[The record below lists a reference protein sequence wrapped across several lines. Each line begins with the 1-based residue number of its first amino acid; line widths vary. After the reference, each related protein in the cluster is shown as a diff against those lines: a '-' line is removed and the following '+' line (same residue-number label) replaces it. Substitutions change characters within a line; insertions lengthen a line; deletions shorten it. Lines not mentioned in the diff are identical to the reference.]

1 MIAQN
6 KEPRSFFDGVLGAR
20 LSPGKK
26 IITGLRGTFSLRSRR
41 SSICQH
47 SRGLLKVVAAYRS
60 VLHYI
65 SVVLTS
71 YFIDSV
77 NSIIVKIIREPVQ
90 AACFTRS
97 EEDHVFFKTLFK
109 QHAAG
114 LLRLATS
121 QLKSQAEAEEVVQE
135 CFLKFWEQGRELG
148 SDLTAAKGY
157 LYTSAY
163 HAILN
168 RLRRQQ
174 HWVYQDYTEE
184 TLTEFAPQSTALE
197 YAELEHLYTAALAQ
211 LPPRRRQ
218 VFLMSRQQD
227 LSYAA
232 IAKELGVSIK
242 AVEEHIS
249 LAMKFLRS
257 YFRAQGIIVSLLLL
271 LLEAVE

>member
-1 MIAQN
+1 M
-6 KEPRSFFDGVLGAR
+6 
-20 LSPGKK
+20 
-26 IITGLRGTFSLRSRR
+26 
-41 SSICQH
+41 
-47 SRGLLKVVAAYRS
+47 
-60 VLHYI
+60 
-65 SVVLTS
+65 
-71 YFIDSV
+71 
-77 NSIIVKIIREPVQ
+77 KIIREPLEE
-90 AACFTRS
+90 AFFTRS
-97 EEDHVFFKTLFK
+97 GEEHVFFKTLFK

-114 LLRLATS
+114 LLQLVTS

-135 CFLKFWEQGRELG
+135 CFLKFWEQRRDLG

-174 HWVYQDYTEE
+174 HWVYQEYTEE
-184 TLTEFAPQSTALE
+184 TLTEFEPQSTALE
-197 YAELEHLYTAALAQ
+197 YEELEHLYTVALAQ

-249 LAMKFLRS
+249 LALKFLRV
-257 YFRAQGIIVSLLLL
+257 YFRAQGIILSLVLLLV
-271 LLEAVE
+271 EAAE